1 MPKRLVFTK
10 AGAPQTMRI
19 EPFEASEPGADEV
32 AIAVAYAGINFADLL
47 QRLGLYSPRPPY
59 PFTPGYE
66 ASGTV
71 IAVGPGVEHL
81 EVGDAVIAVPG
92 TGAQTSHLVC
102 ASDRVVRVPESMSL
116 QAAAAMPVTYLTAH
130 HILHHLGHLSSEQ
143 SVLIHGG
150 GGGVGTA
157 ALQLCRWAGVERVW
171 ATASAGK
178 ADIIRSF
185 GGKPIDRHAE
195 NFVDV
200 IREETEGV
208 GVDHVLDP
216 IGGDHLVRSLS
227 ACREGGRVYT
237 YGMSTF
243 APSGKRRPIRTALAW
258 LRRTEI
264 DPLRLMNRNRSLVGV
279 HMGTWSRQDILFEQ
293 MERLVQ
299 GVMEGRLDPVIDC
312 VMPLEEVVAAHQR
325 LHDGK
330 NVGKVLLSM

>member
-1 MPKRLVFTK
+1 MPKRLVFTR
-10 AGAPQTMRI
+10 AGTPETMRI
-19 EPFEASEPGADEV
+19 ESFEASDPGDDEV
-32 AIAVAYAGINFADLL
+32 AIDVAYAGINFADLL

-71 IAVGPGVEHL
+71 VTIGSDVDHL

-102 ASDRVVRVPESMSL
+102 KADRVVRVPESMSL

-130 HILHHLGHLSSEQ
+130 HMLHHLGHLSSEE

-157 ALQLCRWAGVERVW
+157 ALQLCRWAGVEQVW

-185 GGKPIDRHAE
+185 GGTPIDRHME
-195 NFVDV
+195 DFVDV
-200 IREETEGV
+200 VRKGTDGV

-264 DPLRLMNRNRSLVGV
+264 DPLRLMNRNRALVGRPHGDMV
-279 HMGTWSRQDILFEQ
+279 PTRRSVCSNGAF
-293 MERLVQ
+293 
-299 GVMEGRLDPVIDC
+299 GGRC
-312 VMPLEEVVAAHQR
+312 
-325 LHDGK
+325 DGWTT
-330 NVGKVLLSM
+330 

>member
-10 AGAPQTMRI
+10 AGAPETMRV
-19 EPFEASEPGADEV
+19 ESFEAAKPAEDEV
-32 AIAVAYAGINFADLL
+32 VVEVAYAGINFADLL

-71 IAVGPGVEHL
+71 MEVGSGVDHL
-81 EVGDAVIAVPG
+81 KVGDAVIAVPG
-92 TGAQTSHLVC
+92 TGAQTSRLVC
-102 ASDRVVRVPESMSL
+102 KADRVVVIPEGVSL

-130 HILHHLGHLSSEQ
+130 HMLHHLGHLAPEE

-185 GGKPIDRHAE
+185 GGTPIDRHAE
-195 NFVDV
+195 DFVDV
-200 IREETEGV
+200 VRKATGGA

-243 APSGKRRPIRTALAW
+243 APTGRRQPLRTALAW

-264 DPLRLMNRNRSLVGV
+264 DPLRLMTRNRSLVGV
-279 HMGTWSRQDILFEQ
+279 HMGTWSRQDVLFAQ

-299 GVMEGRLDPVIDC
+299 GVVEGHLDPVIDC
-312 VMPLEEVVAAHQR
+312 VMPLEEAATAHHH

-330 NVGKVLLSM
+330 NIGKVLLSM